1 MSAVAFEE
9 HSKAINSRWLTYL
22 HSIQQAASGNNSCFP
37 RLLAAG
43 NAHCSLKVLLDT
55 GKKKGKSDFK
65 LEQEAAAAHAV
76 TGNNSTGSGAL
87 MKFFKYGSSH
97 FQ

>member
-55 GKKKGKSDFK
+55 GKKKGKVTFNSNK
-65 LEQEAAAAHAV
+65 KPLPHALSLEITQR
-76 TGNNSTGSGAL
+76 GAP
-87 MKFFKYGSSH
+87 H
-97 FQ
+97 